1 MVALRPRL
9 SQLIESA
16 ENRTFR
22 QFEALGVDEA
32 EATDATGRIVE
43 IRVPDHASRSR
54 RLLAH
59 ALLDSVLRLDPL
71 VVEVRVDGFDP
82 AMLKEIETRVP
93 FEGSKCSGGAADYLI
108 SVGEVD
114 VDADLVLDG
123 LGWLVDLGGI
133 IQSDREDPVLNPVGP
148 LAAAA
153 LGAGEVFKAL
163 FAKTHPAAPAS
174 RRFVEAR
181 GRFSFFDYTPD
192 GANPPLEPFA
202 LDWFMVGAGGVG
214 AGVISVVGEL
224 GESVSGCLRLIDHD
238 RLDVDSINRVSYA
251 RWQAAVEREQK
262 AIEAKRYLDA
272 RLGNLKVAAHPERFG
287 EFKRKLAPR
296 RADRHYDVVL
306 TALDDDAVRHEV
318 QRDLPRVLID
328 GATGR
333 HANMV
338 IERVLL
344 GKWGCLGCTRRTPA
358 ATPAV
363 DGKGACD
370 QFPDERA
377 PSISFL
383 SALPGILAAGE
394 LIKEAA
400 GGRGSLRG
408 AFRHVFF
415 YGLNPDM
422 HDESEQVDTCVV
434 RCGASNVL
442 REYAKK
448 YPEQLR

>member
-9 SQLIESA
+9 SRLIESA

-22 QFEALGVDEA
+22 QLEALGVDEA
-32 EATDATGRIVE
+32 EAVDAAGRVVE
-43 IRVPDHASRSR
+43 ICVPNHVSHSR
-54 RLLAH
+54 RLLAR

-71 VVEVRVDGFDP
+71 VVEVRVEGFD
-82 AMLKEIETRVP
+82 AATLEDIGMRVP
-93 FEGSKCSGGAADYLI
+93 FEVCEYSSGASDYLI
-108 SVGEVD
+108 SVGNVN

-123 LGWLVDLGGI
+123 SGWLVDLGDI
-133 IQSDREDPVLNPVGP
+133 IDDDREDLRLNPVGP

-153 LGAGEVFKAL
+153 LGAGEIFKAV
-163 FAKTHPAAPAS
+163 FAKTYPAAPAS
-174 RRFVEAR
+174 RQFVEAR
-181 GRFSFFDYTPD
+181 GRFSFFDYRPD
-192 GANPPLEPFA
+192 GANPPLEPLE
-202 LDWFMVGAGGVG
+202 LDGFIVGVGGVG
-214 AGVISVVGEL
+214 AGVVSVVGEL

-238 RLDVDSINRVSYA
+238 RLDIDSINRVGYA
-251 RWQAAVEREQK
+251 RWQAAVDHERK

-272 RLGNLKVAAHPERFG
+272 RLVNLRVDAHPERFG
-287 EFKRKLAPR
+287 DFKRKLASR

-358 ATPAV
+358 AAA
-363 DGKGACD
+363 DGKAACD

-400 GGRGSLRG
+400 GGEGSLRG
-408 AFRHVFF
+408 AFRHVFS

-422 HDESEQVDTCVV
+422 HDESEQVDTCAV

-442 REYAKK
+442 REYTKK
-448 YPEQLR
+448 YPAQSR